1 MTESKVDFKSSV
13 INEEFGFILYYLISK
28 DDIFMADDFID
39 EYALRI
45 RDMSI
50 SKNVKEI
57 FKDCKNNCIF
67 LILEYSDGVY
77 HSYYEFKFF
86 INTHKVYFNC
96 YVKEAY
102 ENDDELILLDSYC
115 FSFDDKFFN
124 NLFNL
129 PQIEEKTTSEPEQ
142 PAEDAEEQEN
152 PEQTPAEE
160 NKLSV
165 ELTLLERNL
174 FEAHVKAN
182 DYYEQSIE
190 LGSEKFASS
199 YLSQCDL
206 LLKMIKESGL
216 FSKYTVWLIQ
226 RNQETVGASK

>member
-1 MTESKVDFKSSV
+1 MLYRNKDCESVLCKNFSEKFYDLVK
-13 INEEFGFILYYLISK
+13 INGYISNHNH
-28 DDIFMADDFID
+28 ISDFID
-39 EYALRI
+39 YLYEFSNFPSTIDCVVRDDKHHEIFCTFDMCGFRYFRI
-45 RDMSI
+45 EITFQKDSYVRFVVYRSYDEPAVDVTM
-50 SKNVKEI
+50 KFNVKGFE
-57 FKDCKNNCIF
+57 
-67 LILEYSDGVY
+67 S
-77 HSYYEFKFF
+77 
-86 INTHKVYFNC
+86 
-96 YVKEAY
+96 
-102 ENDDELILLDSYC
+102 
-115 FSFDDKFFN
+115 
-124 NLFNL
+124 LFNFSVS
-129 PQIEEKTTSEPEQ
+129 QVFHTDEENAFEPEQ

-206 LLKMIKESGL
+206 LLKIIKE
-216 FSKYTVWLIQ
+216 
-226 RNQETVGASK
+226 